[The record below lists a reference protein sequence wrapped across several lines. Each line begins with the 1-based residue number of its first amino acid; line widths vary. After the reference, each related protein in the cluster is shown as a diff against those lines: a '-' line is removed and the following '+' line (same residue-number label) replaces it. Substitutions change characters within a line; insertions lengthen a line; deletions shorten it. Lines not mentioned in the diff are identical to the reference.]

1 MEIDMESANY
11 PSKPIRLVTTGGGGS
26 HEYAAR
32 FLAPALEKALGQPVE
47 IDFQPESGSDQA
59 EIVSRATP
67 DGHTLLVSGR
77 THWLI
82 PLLRPDARYNALRDF
97 APISQTT
104 RGAEVLVVRPDAP
117 FRTAADIVT
126 AARIN
131 PGMLTYASNGD
142 GGNNH
147 LAAELFKMKAG
158 IDIRR
163 IRCRNSAER
172 FAKLLAGE
180 VDMFF
185 TGICSFADQIREGKL
200 KALGVTSSTRS
211 SIAPGLPTIAESGV
225 SGYENITIGALFGPA
240 NTPKPI
246 LNRLS
251 EVTAKV
257 MQSSDAQAYFA
268 EDGYEPVGS
277 TQQELLDLIIADTKR
292 VENLLKDRKSAFV

>member
-1 MEIDMESANY
+1 METALNY
-11 PSKPIRLVTTGGGGS
+11 PSKPIRLVATGGGGS

-32 FLAPALEKALGQPVE
+32 FLAPALAEAFSQQVD

-59 EIVSRATP
+59 EIVSRAAP

-82 PLLRPDARYNALRDF
+82 PLLRPDARYDALRDF
-97 APISQTT
+97 APVSQTT

-117 FRTAADIVT
+117 FKTVADIV
-126 AARIN
+126 AMARTI
-131 PGMLTYASNGD
+131 PGKLKYASNGD

-147 LAAELFKMKAG
+147 LAAELFKMKANA
-158 IDIRR
+158 DIQR

-185 TGICSFADQIREGKL
+185 TGICSFADQIRAGEL

-211 SIAPGLPTIAESGV
+211 SIAPDLPTISESGV
-225 SGYENITIGALFGPA
+225 PGYENITIGALFAPVQ
-240 NTPKPI
+240 TPEPV
-246 LNRLS
+246 LRRLS
-251 EVTAKV
+251 DVTAKV
-257 MQSSDAQAYFA
+257 MQSSEAQTYFA

-277 TQQELLDLIIADTKR
+277 TREELLELIIADTKR
-292 VENLLKDRKSAFV
+292 VESLLKDRKSAFA

>member
-1 MEIDMESANY
+1 MEPANY
-11 PSKPIRLVTTGGGGS
+11 PIRPIRLVTTGGGGS

-32 FLAPALEKALGQPVE
+32 FLAPALAKALGQPVN

-59 EIVSRATP
+59 EIVSKAAP

-82 PLLRPDARYNALRDF
+82 PLLRSDARYDALRDF

-104 RGAEVLVVRPDAP
+104 RGAEVLVVHPNAP
-117 FRTAADIVT
+117 FQTAADVVA
-126 AARIN
+126 AARAN
-131 PGMLTYASNGD
+131 PGELTYASNGD

-158 IDIRR
+158 VEIRR
-163 IRCRNSAER
+163 VRCRNSAER
-172 FAKLLAGE
+172 FAKLLAEE

-185 TGICSFADQIREGKL
+185 TGICSFASQIREGKL

-211 SIAPGLPTIAESGV
+211 SIAPDLPTIAESGV
-225 SGYENITIGALFGPA
+225 PGYENITIGALFGPA
-240 NTPKPI
+240 NTPKSV
-246 LNRLS
+246 LKRLS
-251 EVTAKV
+251 EVTVQV
-257 MQSSDAQAYFA
+257 MRSPEAQAYFA

-277 TQQELLDLIIADTKR
+277 TQEELLDLIVADSKR
-292 VENLLKDRKSAFV
+292 VESLLKDRKDAFA

>member
-1 MEIDMESANY
+1 MQDTNY
-11 PSKPIRLVTTGGGGS
+11 PSKPIRLVATGGGGS

-32 FLAPALEKALGQPVE
+32 FLAPALEKAFGQPVNL
-47 IDFQPESGSDQA
+47 DFQPESGSDQA
-59 EIVSRATP
+59 EIVSKAVP

-82 PLLRPDARYNALRDF
+82 PLLRPDARYDALRDF

-117 FRTAADIVT
+117 YQTAADVVA
-126 AARIN
+126 AARAN
-131 PGMLTYASNGD
+131 PGKLKYASNGD

-158 IDIRR
+158 VEIQR

-172 FAKLLAGE
+172 YAKLLAGE
-180 VDMFF
+180 IDMFF

-200 KALGVTSSTRS
+200 RALGVTSSVRS
-211 SIAPGLPTIAESGV
+211 LIAPDLPTIAESGV
-225 SGYENITIGALFGPA
+225 PGYENITIGALFGPA
-240 NTPKPI
+240 NTPAPI
-246 LNRLS
+246 LTRLS

-257 MQSSDAQAYFA
+257 MQSPEAKSYFA
-268 EDGYEPVGS
+268 EDGYEPVGG
-277 TQQELLDLIIADTKR
+277 TQEELLDLIITDTKR
-292 VENLLKDRKSAFV
+292 VEALLKDRKGVFV